1 MSAIMLKGL
10 ADVAAKGVRTDKG
23 FKEADKMKVAK
34 ALTAFVGYD
43 VSNTQVHNHLRK
55 WRTRWQRIVHL
66 RGLSGA
72 LWDDDKKMIVL
83 EEQHYLDHT
92 QGHPT
97 DAELLNTPL
106 EHYNYMELCFAD
118 KLATGRFSMG
128 SGVPLGKPVDV
139 EGKGKPIVVEGQG
152 TSGEGFVNGPVGAEF
167 VFVGASETN
176 DPSPSTTKKRKRTSV
191 MTEEDSIQVNNM
203 SDAVREIASAI
214 NNTCHTETHPE
225 LYKAVMDLVE
235 YDLAK
240 RLAVLNY
247 LTEHKGNALIL

>member
-1 MSAIMLKGL
+1 
-10 ADVAAKGVRTDKG
+10 
-23 FKEADKMKVAK
+23 
-34 ALTAFVGYD
+34 
-43 VSNTQVHNHLRK
+43 
-55 WRTRWQRIVHL
+55 
-66 RGLSGA
+66 
-72 LWDDDKKMIVL
+72 
-83 EEQHYLDHT
+83 
-92 QGHPT
+92 
-97 DAELLNTPL
+97 
-106 EHYNYMELCFAD
+106 MELCFAD

-128 SGVPLGKPVDV
+128 SGVPLGKPIDV

-152 TSGEGFVNGPVGAEF
+152 TSGEGFVNGPVGAKF

-235 YDLAK
+235 YDLAE
-240 RLAVLNY
+240 RLAVLDY
-247 LTEHKGNALIL
+247 LTEHKGKGLNFVKMDEEVRKASFKRILEKNPDLV